1 MTIEYTDVA
10 TARAAAGTRLVTSG
24 LVPSPWSEAAKGL
37 FVIGNLPVTIV
48 AKTRENTEAVNA
60 WTSIDNVPIVLHE
73 AEPARTNWV
82 AIVGLVAR
90 LAEPDVI
97 LPRDPRGRAATM
109 GMLELVAGEQGLGWL
124 ARLAMIQAS
133 FETKG
138 ERGFPLAVAGYLAK
152 RYGHAIETSS
162 ADLRAQVGERL
173 DVLRAELGDRT
184 YFGGERPS
192 ALDIYAATFLTPL
205 SEIDET
211 ACAQLIP
218 PLRRAFASARE
229 ALQDLVAPEL
239 WAHRTR
245 MFERHLAWPMRL
257 W

>member
-1 MTIEYTDVA
+1 MALEYKDVA

-37 FVIGNLPVTIV
+37 FVIGNVGVTVV
-48 AKTRENTEAVNA
+48 AKTRDNTEPVVT
-60 WTSIDNVPIVLHE
+60 WTTIDNVPIVLHD
-73 AEPARTNWV
+73 AEPARTNWA

-90 LAEPDVI
+90 LAEPDAIV
-97 LPRDPRGRAATM
+97 PRDPRARAQVM
-109 GMLELVAGEQGLGWL
+109 GLLELVAGEQGLGWL

-138 ERGFPLAVAGYLAK
+138 ERGFPLPVAGFLAK
-152 RYGHAIETSS
+152 RYGHTTNTAS
-162 ADLRAQVGERL
+162 AEVRAGVVARL
-173 DVLRAELGDRT
+173 EVLRAELGDRT

-192 ALDIYAATFLTPL
+192 ALDVYAATFLTPL
-205 SEIDET
+205 SEIDEA
-211 ACAQLIP
+211 ACAQLIA

-229 ALQDLVAPEL
+229 ALHDLVRPEL

-245 MFERHLAWPMRL
+245 MFERHLEWPIRL